1 MVDYY
6 RALAAILMM
15 EIQQTAPAHRYE
27 PEPESATRATQAR
40 GEACTVRD
48 RVEDYIRETSHDY
61 YGRGYRDTH
70 INAPE
75 LADVLGC
82 STETARRRLKYFE
95 EQGIVEWDMEGKC
108 KHYKVCE
115 EYSPSTDEDKVR
127 SAAQIVDA
135 AKEAIEAAEE
145 D

>member
-1 MVDYY
+1 MNDHIHETGDDYY
-6 RALAAILMM
+6 
-15 EIQQTAPAHRYE
+15 
-27 PEPESATRATQAR
+27 S
-40 GEACTVRD
+40 
-48 RVEDYIRETSHDY
+48 
-61 YGRGYRDTH
+61 RGYRDTH

-95 EQGIVEWDMEGKC
+95 SKGIIEWDMEGKC

-115 EYSPSTDEDKVR
+115 ECSPPADEDKVR
-127 SAAQIVDA
+127 SAAQVVDA
-135 AKEAIEAAEE
+135 AKEALEAAEE